1 MKLAYQ
7 MNTWGG
13 VWGHPAGV
21 TSVKDLYYLSND
33 STEVAMRNI
42 AEAGYE
48 GFELFDGNLMQYA
61 GREDALL
68 ALMAELNLTLVGVYT
83 GANFI
88 YPDIFEEEL
97 FKIRGVAEVAARLG
111 TVHFVFGGGAIRS
124 TGNTDDDYK
133 RMGENLNRVAEVA
146 REFGMTPSFHP
157 HLGTCAQTPEQI
169 ARVFA
174 ASSIGFCPDTAHLD
188 AAGGDSIELV
198 KTYGDRIPYI
208 HLKDYDNGAFLPLG
222 QGKLDFGAI
231 LDELAKHHY
240 DGWITVELDT
250 VEGDKL
256 EVARSQREYLERS
269 IASSQ
274 T

>member
-1 MKLAYQ
+1 MTLKLAYQ
-7 MNTWGG
+7 TNTWGG

-21 TSVKDLYYLSND
+21 TSVKDLYYLANG

-61 GREDALL
+61 GQEDALL
-68 ALMAELNLTLVGVYT
+68 ALMDELGLTLVGVYS

-88 YPDIFEEEL
+88 YPDFFEEEL

-111 TVHFVFGGGAIRS
+111 TEHFVFGGGAIRS
-124 TGNTDDDYK
+124 TGNTDDDYR
-133 RMGENLNRVAEVA
+133 RMGENLDRVAEVA
-146 REFGMTPSFHP
+146 REFGMIPSFHP

-188 AAGGDSIELV
+188 AAGGDSIELI
-198 KTYGDRIPYI
+198 KTYGDRIPYV
-208 HLKDYDNGAFLPLG
+208 HLKDYADGAFLALG
-222 QGKLDFGAI
+222 KGTLDFAAI
-231 LDELAKHHY
+231 LGALADYQY

-250 VEGDKL
+250 VEGDRL
-256 EVARSQREYLERS
+256 EVARKQREYLERS
-269 IASSQ
+269 IAAS
-274 T
+274 

>member
-1 MKLAYQ
+1 MKRAYQ
-7 MNTWGG
+7 TNSWGG

-21 TSVKDLYYLSND
+21 TSIKDLYYVSND
-33 STEVAMRNI
+33 STEVAIRQI
-42 AEAGYE
+42 AAAGYE

-61 GREDALL
+61 GQEDVLL
-68 ALMAELNLTLVGVYT
+68 ALMAELNLTLVGVYS

-88 YPDIFEEEL
+88 YPDVFEEEL
-97 FKIRGVAEVAARLG
+97 CKIRGVAEVAARFSAE
-111 TVHFVFGGGAIRS
+111 HFVFGGGAIRS

-133 RMGENLNRVAEVA
+133 RMGENLDRVAEVA
-146 REFGMTPSFHP
+146 LEFGMTPSFHP

-169 ARVFA
+169 ARVFT

-188 AAGGDSIELV
+188 AAGGDSVELV

-208 HLKDYDNGAFLPLG
+208 HLKDLAEGAFLPLG
-222 QGKLDFGAI
+222 EGTLDFRAI
-231 LDELAKHHY
+231 LSALAQHDY

-256 EVARSQREYLERS
+256 DVARMQREYLERS
-269 IASSQ
+269 IAASQ